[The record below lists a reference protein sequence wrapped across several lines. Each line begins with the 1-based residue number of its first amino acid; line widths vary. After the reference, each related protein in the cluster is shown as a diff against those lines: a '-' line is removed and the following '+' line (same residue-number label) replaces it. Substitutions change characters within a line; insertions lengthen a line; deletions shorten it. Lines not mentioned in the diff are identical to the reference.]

1 MILKSSLSHS
11 FDTSLHNMRL
21 LTLNEN
27 GELSLTKNLRENIQD
42 YAILSHT
49 WGDEE
54 DEVVFRDVMDG
65 SAKGKSGYK
74 KLKFCETQAKR
85 DRLRYF
91 WVDTCCIDRST
102 ADELSEAINSMF
114 RWYENAAKCYV
125 YLSDVSAASGD
136 NVHQSNRPW
145 EQAFRDSRWFTRGWT
160 LQELIAPRS
169 VEFFCSNENRLGD
182 KTSLEGLLH
191 ERTGIPVFALR
202 GYSLSRFSIDTRMS
216 WATDR
221 RTKREEDLAYCLLG
235 IFDVHMSLIY
245 GEGKEKAFGA
255 DFDGK
260 SKSKCNP
267 LSADPD
273 VPIHPV
279 QWNYQKVHVKI
290 IYWEI

>member
-1 MILKSSLSHS
+1 
-11 FDTSLHNMRL
+11 MRL
-21 LTLNEN
+21 LTWNEN
-27 GELSLTKNLRENIQD
+27 GELGLTKNLREDIPD

-49 WGDEE
+49 WGDDE
-54 DEVVFRDVMDG
+54 DEITFRDVMDG
-65 SAKGKSGYK
+65 SAKGKLSYK
-74 KLKFCETQAKR
+74 KLKFCEMQAKR
-85 DRLRYF
+85 DKLRYF
-91 WVDTCCIDRST
+91 WIDTYCIDRST

-114 RWYENAAKCYV
+114 SWYEKAAKCYV
-125 YLSDVSAASGD
+125 YLSDVSTTNCD
-136 NVHQSNRPW
+136 NVSQSARPW
-145 EQAFRDSRWFTRGWT
+145 ERAFKDSRWFTRGWT

-191 ERTGIPVFALR
+191 ERTGIPLFALR
-202 GYSLSRFSIDTRMS
+202 GYSLSRFSVDTRMS

-245 GEGKEKAFGA
+245 GEGKEKALSRLRR
-255 DFDGK
+255 K
-260 SKSKCNP
+260 IKKQVQS

-290 IYWEI
+290 IYWEIDGLNCVVNEPSSSCFG